1 MSLLEVFV
9 LSVALGTDLVSVAI
23 PIGMNGVSRR
33 TIFNAAL
40 VFALFHIVMILAG
53 YYFGHCLGMMVEHVE
68 TYHINWPT
76 AAVEDWTGA
85 LGALVL
91 IALGVH
97 MIKEN
102 FAGESTYKNATCP
115 LEGLALVWLAI
126 SVSLDALAAG
136 FSLGIM
142 DVNLLKLSVILGLV
156 IFGLAIIGLM
166 LGRRLG
172 HLIGA
177 RAELVGGG
185 ALLLLGLHVFWMA
198 ICF

>member
-9 LSVALGTDLVSVAI
+9 LSVALGTDLFSVAI
-23 PIGMNGVSRR
+23 PIGMNRVCWR
-33 TIFNAAL
+33 TVFNAAL

-53 YYFGHCLGMMVEHVE
+53 YYFGNCLGMMVEHVE
-68 TYHINWPT
+68 TNHINWSEV
-76 AAVEDWTGA
+76 AVEDWTSA
-85 LGALVL
+85 LGGLVL
-91 IALGVH
+91 IALGAH
-97 MIKEN
+97 MVRDN
-102 FAGESTYKNATCP
+102 FSGKSIYKNAVCP

-142 DVNLLKLSVILGLV
+142 EVDLLKLSVILGLV
-156 IFGLAIIGLM
+156 IFAVAIVGLL

-177 RAELVGGG
+177 RAELVGGV
-185 ALLLLGLHVFWMA
+185 ALVLLGLHVFWMA
-198 ICF
+198 IYF